1 LQEKLIL
8 SHLLLNEEYG
18 RKIVHFLKPEYF
30 SDRVERKVY
39 ELIERHVKRY
49 NAFPTKESLASIL
62 AGENGMDEAL
72 FTGALDLTESLE
84 IEKATDQRWL
94 IDETEKFCRFKALTN
109 AISES
114 IKILEGKDPKDHRT
128 PDVLPQ
134 LLTDALSVSFEV
146 AIGHDYFAD
155 ADRRF
160 DFYHVQET
168 RIPFDLRMLNR
179 ITRGGLLK
187 KTLTV
192 LLASTGVGKTM
203 FMCHLAAFN
212 LMSGKNVLYI
222 SGEMQE
228 EKISERIDANL
239 LGITTEELRALSRE
253 DFQKKVSAVHA
264 KTKGNLVVKEF
275 PPASVHSGHIR
286 HLIQELRVKKK
297 FIPDVIYVDYLN
309 LFTSARMKMGGSVNT
324 YVYIKSVAEEI
335 RALAVEFDVPVIT
348 ATQSNREGF
357 GNSDLDLDNTSESWG
372 LPATADLMLAL
383 ISNEELEEM
392 RQIMVKQ
399 LKNRYDDVSRNKRFT
414 IGMDR
419 SRMKFY
425 DLDVQDGGD
434 KYKAPTPTSRP
445 QSGTGG
451 GVIEGSKFQF

>member
-1 LQEKLIL
+1 
-8 SHLLLNEEYG
+8 
-18 RKIVHFLKPEYF
+18 
-30 SDRVERKVY
+30 
-39 ELIERHVKRY
+39 
-49 NAFPTKESLASIL
+49 
-62 AGENGMDEAL
+62 
-72 FTGALDLTESLE
+72 
-84 IEKATDQRWL
+84 
-94 IDETEKFCRFKALTN
+94 
-109 AISES
+109 
-114 IKILEGKDPKDHRT
+114 
-128 PDVLPQ
+128 
-134 LLTDALSVSFEV
+134 
-146 AIGHDYFAD
+146 
-155 ADRRF
+155 
-160 DFYHVQET
+160 
-168 RIPFDLRMLNR
+168 
-179 ITRGGLLK
+179 
-187 KTLTV
+187 
-192 LLASTGVGKTM
+192 
-203 FMCHLAAFN
+203 
-212 LMSGKNVLYI
+212 
-222 SGEMQE
+222 
-228 EKISERIDANL
+228 
-239 LGITTEELRALSRE
+239 
-253 DFQKKVSAVHA
+253 
-264 KTKGNLVVKEF
+264 
-275 PPASVHSGHIR
+275 
-286 HLIQELRVKKK
+286 
-297 FIPDVIYVDYLN
+297 
-309 LFTSARMKMGGSVNT
+309 MGGSVNT